1 VRLAGG
7 LFHTCGVDTDG
18 SLWCWGRNEY
28 GQAGDGTSAN
38 NRPTPVEV
46 AAPAGVTFVDVAAGF
61 GHTCALDTDGTAWCW
76 GSDSKDQLGNEGY
89 APSSSPIEVDR
100 PTGVTFTD
108 IEVGSDH
115 SCAVDTEGVAWCW
128 GDNAF
133 GQLGTGDVG
142 GYGPTPARVEM
153 PPDVAFTTVSLG
165 LLHTCA
171 LDTEGRAWCW
181 GYNSLGELGDGN
193 QGTPA
198 PAPIQVATPE
208 GIVLVDLGLGMS
220 HSCAIDDSGL
230 GWCWGYN
237 DQGQLGGGISGSRD
251 IPDVV

>member
-1 VRLAGG
+1 
-7 LFHTCGVDTDG
+7 
-18 SLWCWGRNEY
+18 
-28 GQAGDGTSAN
+28 
-38 NRPTPVEV
+38 
-46 AAPAGVTFVDVAAGF
+46 
-61 GHTCALDTDGTAWCW
+61 
-76 GSDSKDQLGNEGY
+76 
-89 APSSSPIEVDR
+89 
-100 PTGVTFTD
+100 
-108 IEVGSDH
+108 
-115 SCAVDTEGVAWCW
+115 
-128 GDNAF
+128 
-133 GQLGTGDVG
+133 
-142 GYGPTPARVEM
+142 M

-251 IPDVV
+251 IPDVVEAPPGTTFLSISGGFQHTCAVDTTDVAWCWGNNSSGQIGDGTTTPRSTPVEVVDFP